1 MDLMEIDVEDGSQS
15 APILKPLNL
24 QSVSS
29 DYEAG
34 VLVFHCLLR
43 RPGATR
49 CQLEQH
55 LVI

>member
-1 MDLMEIDVEDGSQS
+1 MDLTEIEFEDGSQS
-15 APILKPLNL
+15 APTPKPLNL
-24 QSVSS
+24 HSVSS

-43 RPGATR
+43 WPGATR
-49 CQLEQH
+49 CQSEQH